1 MPSKKLYY
9 FLSFIFPLII
19 NFKFKKIKR
28 GIVIHL
34 ISAIIITFVMIFMKK
49 IFETPNDILINLIF
63 INIILLTMISL
74 IIYDAIKIIKSY
86 EN

>member
-1 MPSKKLYY
+1 
-9 FLSFIFPLII
+9 
-19 NFKFKKIKR
+19 
-28 GIVIHL
+28 
-34 ISAIIITFVMIFMKK
+34 MIFMKK